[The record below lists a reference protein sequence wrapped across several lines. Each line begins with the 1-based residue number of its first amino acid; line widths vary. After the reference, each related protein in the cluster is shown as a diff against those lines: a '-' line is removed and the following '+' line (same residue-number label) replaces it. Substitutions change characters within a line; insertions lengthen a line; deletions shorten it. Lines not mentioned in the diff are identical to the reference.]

1 MSRVVSETKVVFFD
15 VATDDST
22 HVTTRQT
29 KVPSGGFDPLT
40 GVQEIVDNVLF
51 YYHGGP
57 LFFPTDLYMSENYHV
72 LNKCSLP
79 STYCLVFI
87 GFLTVYN
94 WLHSLDNVCSNN
106 PSF

>member
-1 MSRVVSETKVVFFD
+1 LGYSIQKKYMSRVVSETKVVFFD

-57 LFFPTDLYMSENYHV
+57 LFFPTDLYMSE
-72 LNKCSLP
+72 KLP
-79 STYCLVFI
+79 RPEQVFFTINLLSCLYRFFNCI
-87 GFLTVYN
+87 
-94 WLHSLDNVCSNN
+94 
-106 PSF
+106 